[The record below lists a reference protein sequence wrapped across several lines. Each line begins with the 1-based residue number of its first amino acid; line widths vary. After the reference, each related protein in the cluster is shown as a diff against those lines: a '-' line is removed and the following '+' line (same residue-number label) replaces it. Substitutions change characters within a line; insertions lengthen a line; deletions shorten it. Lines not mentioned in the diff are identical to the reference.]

1 MEGKQEKME
10 KEMESWSE
18 AEKTSRCKPTGSD
31 NLVEITLDMRDES
44 IRTLKPKAT
53 LRSVVSGR
61 LKTLVRSLSFASSR
75 RLDRSKSGAMF
86 ALRGLRFIAKNDA
99 VGSSWD
105 EVEKRFDELAVE
117 GKLPKSKFGHC
128 IGTRAL
134 SLYLHF
140 K

>member
-10 KEMESWSE
+10 EEMESWSE
-18 AEKTSRCKPTGSD
+18 AEKTSRCKFTGSD
-31 NLVEITLDMRDES
+31 TLVDMRDES

-61 LKTLVRSLSFASSR
+61 IKTLVRSLSFASSR

-86 ALRGLRFIAKNDA
+86 ALRGLRFIAKTDA
-99 VGSSWD
+99 VGGGWD
-105 EVEKRFDELAVE
+105 EVEKRFDELSVE
-117 GKLPKSKFGHC
+117 GNLPKSKFGHC

-134 SLYLHF
+134 LV
-140 K
+140 